1 MSTQRGVWYG
11 VGAYV
16 AWGLTPLFWNLVD
29 DVGPINLL
37 ANRIV
42 WSIPVLAAILA
53 IQRRYPEVKA
63 ALTSPRVF
71 GLAVAAAAVLAI
83 NWGVWLYAVTS
94 EQIVEASLGYFINP
108 LVSVALGVIVLG
120 ERLRRAQW
128 VAVGVAGIGVTGM
141 AISVGSLP
149 WIALV
154 LAFSFGTYGLI
165 KKRDVVPAPLISLTG
180 EVLALAVPAL
190 VVLPIATD
198 PGGLT
203 ATDGAGTTIFL
214 IGTGIVTTVPL
225 LLFGAAAKRIPLT
238 TIGLLQYIAPTLQ
251 FLIGV
256 LVYGEDLS
264 LNRLA
269 WFGVVWI
276 ALGIYVWDS
285 AQNATKPRG
294 KPVAVADE

>member
-1 MSTQRGVWYG
+1 MNTTRGVWYG

-42 WSIPVLAAILA
+42 WSIPILA
-53 IQRRYPEVKA
+53 IILGIQRRFTEIKT

-71 GLAVAAAAVLAI
+71 GVAVLAAAVLAI
-83 NWGVWLYAVTS
+83 NWGVWLHAVTS
-94 EQIVEASLGYFINP
+94 EQIVEASFGYFINP
-108 LVSVALGVIVLG
+108 LVSVALGVLILG

-128 VAVGVAGIGVTGM
+128 VAVAIAAVGVTGM

-149 WIALV
+149 WIALA

-165 KKRDVVPAPLISLTG
+165 KKRAVVPAPLISLSG
-180 EVLALAVPAL
+180 EVLALAIPAL
-190 VVLPIATD
+190 VVLLVVSGRGD
-198 PGGLT
+198 LSVSQ
-203 ATDGAGTTIFL
+203 GAGTTLFL
-214 IGTGIVTTVPL
+214 VGTGIVTTVPL

-238 TIGLLQYIAPTLQ
+238 TIGLLQYIAPSLQ

-256 LVYGEDLS
+256 LVYGENLS

-276 ALGIYVWDS
+276 ALGVYVWDS
-285 AQNATKPRG
+285 ARSAANRSTVTAN
-294 KPVAVADE
+294 PVVT